1 MDEPAKGT
9 ERAKRGYEGSD
20 ISVGRLFAFAGGVAG
35 LVIFGVVASAVVFRF
50 FARHQPLGPPASP
63 FENVRPLPP
72 QPRLQTE
79 APEDLK
85 RYRTDQDKILNG
97 YGWVDQNAGTMRIP
111 IDQAMDILL
120 KNGCPVR
127 TTTPVEGGKAEASE
141 PGAKPA
147 SRQPALAGVG
157 AEGKK

>member
-50 FARHQPLGPPASP
+50 FVRHQPLGPPASP

-97 YGWVDQNAGTMRIP
+97 YGWVDQNAGTVRIP

-120 KNGCPVR
+120 QKWLPSPNYDSG
-127 TTTPVEGGKAEASE
+127 
-141 PGAKPA
+141 
-147 SRQPALAGVG
+147 
-157 AEGKK
+157 